1 MDLIATQ
8 SANSSCDNED
18 AIRRSH
24 LSGIYP
30 FANVPTARPIGRAGT
45 REVVFHP
52 TQPSRYT
59 TGAESEYVQNAV
71 TSLRHMQ
78 AGPRGTIFVPS
89 HTVATPDIAGELAR
103 DTALL
108 QLFQSRDDI
117 VRFISLLHGH
127 PDLLNRTKTLI
138 DAMRV
143 SGFVES
149 IQIET
154 DEEDGDVVVWAS
166 LAVEDADRLS
176 VKMSLFEEAQ
186 KILGSLSDVIL
197 LAMV

>member
-1 MDLIATQ
+1 MIATQ
-8 SANSSCDNED
+8 SAHSSGDNED
-18 AIRRSH
+18 AIRLNHVS
-24 LSGIYP
+24 SVST
-30 FANVPTARPIGRAGT
+30 FANVPAARHIGRAGT
-45 REVVFHP
+45 RDVVFHP
-52 TQPSRYT
+52 TQVTRYT

-89 HTVATPDIAGELAR
+89 HTVAIPDIAGELAR

-117 VRFISLLHGH
+117 VRFISMLHVH
-127 PDLLNRTKTLI
+127 PDLLSRTKTLI
-138 DAMRV
+138 DAMRA
-143 SGFVES
+143 SGLVES

-154 DEEDGDVVVWAS
+154 DEEDGDVVVWAN

-176 VKMSLFEEAQ
+176 VKMRLFEEAQ
-186 KILGSLSDVIL
+186 NILGPLSDVVL